1 MPTTRFASSTG
12 NTDSTALNGNITAES
27 IQEQRQK
34 SFNGRKKREVPSD
47 LSPKQKIMIQFI
59 NHITDVDKKHLLW
72 SKAADESIGIDTVI
86 ERVYKL
92 KYKDFASLKADLDK
106 VFSACI
112 HIIKK
117 SIPELDA
124 FKKLYTYTNHSLAL
138 EASRLEEELE
148 ENEHVVE
155 FISLFRPT
163 NDGYAFTD
171 MIARDPAATPI
182 TNYPHNIHELI
193 VHKAQAAALD
203 EVPLLKDVVAPP
215 PTYYSKIVRH
225 EDKPIVPINWLD
237 FGAFSSFAPASDSN
251 NANATYEN
259 TYMGRSAKRFK
270 KWEQKQLEKE
280 DETEEPAAEEMDTND
295 EELNALWLEKEGFD
309 VKAIEEAVNNN
320 NNNNT
325 PDNIAQELERNCQ
338 LLEQLVQYQHSRF
351 SAGKTKW
358 DAVEEKEVEIAK
370 TLEKHMMA
378 MLSKLPPNATTDTD
392 IIESTMTR
400 LPLLD
405 SSYRGTLPPH
415 KIFSF
420 PTTERAENLP
430 PYANIT
436 PTYSKDNWR
445 LVRVAPVPPKD
456 MTGNLPVFPLVSMM
470 EQQQLNFYQRAPF
483 PGQPQQQP
491 LPLQQQPQTQQ
502 RVPVAAAGSSFAYQQ
517 QPQRR

>member
-12 NTDSTALNGNITAES
+12 NTDSPASNGGSTAES

-34 SFNGRKKREVPSD
+34 SFNGRKKREAPND

-59 NHITDVDKKHLLW
+59 DHITDLDKKHLLW
-72 SKAADESIGIDTVI
+72 SKAADESLGIDTVI

-92 KYKDFASLKADLDK
+92 KYKDFASLKADLDM

-112 HIIKK
+112 HIVKK

-124 FKKLYTYTNHSLAL
+124 FKKLYTYTSHSLAL
-138 EASRLEEELE
+138 EASRLDEEVE

-193 VHKAQAAALD
+193 VHKAQPAALN

-215 PTYYSKIVRH
+215 PAYYSKIVRH

-280 DETEEPAAEEMDTND
+280 DEPETPASAASEDMDTND
-295 EELNALWLEKEGFD
+295 EELNTLWLEKEGFD
-309 VKAIEEAVNNN
+309 VKAIEEAINKE
-320 NNNNT
+320 
-325 PDNIAQELERNCQ
+325 PDNVAEELERNCQ
-338 LLEQLVQYQHSRF
+338 LLEELVKYQHARF

-370 TLEKHMMA
+370 TLEKHMMD
-378 MLSKLPPNATTDTD
+378 MLSKLPPNATADSSL
-392 IIESTMTR
+392 IENTMTR

-456 MTGNLPVFPLVSMM
+456 MTGDLPVFPLVSMI

-483 PGQPQQQP
+483 PGQPQQQ
-491 LPLQQQPQTQQ
+491 LPPPQQQPQPLQ
-502 RVPVAAAGSSFAYQQ
+502 RVPVAYQQ

>member
-12 NTDSTALNGNITAES
+12 NTDSPELNGNTTAES
-27 IQEQRQK
+27 VQEQRQK
-34 SFNGRKKREVPSD
+34 AFTSRKKREAPND
-47 LSPKQKIMIQFI
+47 I
-59 NHITDVDKKHLLW
+59 VDQKHLLW
-72 SKAADESIGIDTVI
+72 SKAVDESIGIDTVI

-106 VFSACI
+106 VFSSCI
-112 HIIKK
+112 HTVKK

-124 FKKLYTYTNHSLAL
+124 FKKLYTYTSHSLTL
-138 EASRLEEELE
+138 EASRLEEEIE
-148 ENEHVVE
+148 ENEHIVE

-193 VHKAQAAALD
+193 VHKAQSAAAN
-203 EVPLLKDVVAPP
+203 EVPLMKDVVAPP
-215 PTYYSKIVRH
+215 PAYYSKIVRH

-280 DETEEPAAEEMDTND
+280 DETKAPPAVEQMDTND

-309 VKAIEEAVNNN
+309 VKAIEEAINKE
-320 NNNNT
+320 
-325 PDNIAQELERNCQ
+325 PDNVAEELERNCQ
-338 LLEQLVQYQHSRF
+338 LLEELVKYQHARF

-370 TLEKHMMA
+370 TLEKHMMD
-378 MLSKLPPNATTDTD
+378 MLSKLPPNATTDSNL
-392 IIESTMTR
+392 IESTMTR

-456 MTGNLPVFPLVSMM
+456 MTGELPVFPLVSMI
-470 EQQQLNFYQRAPF
+470 EQQQFNFYQRAPF
-483 PGQPQQQP
+483 PGQPQP
-491 LPLQQQPQTQQ
+491 LPQQVPPPQQ
-502 RVPVAAAGSSFAYQQ
+502 RVPIAAAGSSFAYQQ

>member
-1 MPTTRFASSTG
+1 MPTTRFASSTV
-12 NTDSTALNGNITAES
+12 NTDASALNGSTTAES

-34 SFNGRKKREVPSD
+34 SFTGRKKREAPNS
-47 LSPKQKIMIQFI
+47 LSPKQKTMIQFI
-59 NHITDVDKKHLLW
+59 DHITDVDQKHLLW
-72 SKAADESIGIDTVI
+72 SKVADDAIGIETVI

-106 VFSACI
+106 VFTACI
-112 HIIKK
+112 HIVKK

-124 FKKLYTYTNHSLAL
+124 FKKLYTYTSHSLTL
-138 EASRLEEELE
+138 EASRLEEEIE

-193 VHKAQAAALD
+193 VHKAQPAELN
-203 EVPLLKDVVAPP
+203 EVPTLKDVVAPP
-215 PTYYSKIVRH
+215 PIYYSKIVRH

-251 NANATYEN
+251 NANATYES

-270 KWEQKQLEKE
+270 RWEQEQLEKQ
-280 DETEEPAAEEMDTND
+280 DEAEETTTEEMETND
-295 EELNALWLEKEGFD
+295 EELNTLWLEKEGFD
-309 VKAIEEAVNNN
+309 VKAIQEAINRE
-320 NNNNT
+320 
-325 PDNIAQELERNCQ
+325 PDNVAQELERNCH
-338 LLEQLVQYQHSRF
+338 LLEELVRYQQSRF

-358 DAVEEKEVEIAK
+358 DAVEDKEVEIAK
-370 TLEKHMMA
+370 TLEKHMMD
-378 MLSKLPPNATTDTD
+378 MLSKLPPNATTDSD
-392 IIESTMTR
+392 LIESTMTR

-456 MTGNLPVFPLVSMM
+456 MTGDLPVFPLVSMI

-483 PGQPQQQP
+483 PGQPQLQP
-491 LPLQQQPQTQQ
+491 VPLQQQPQPQQ
-502 RVPVAAAGSSFAYQQ
+502 RVPIAAAGSPFVYQ